1 MKKAEKKK
9 LLEQALEVNP
19 GNEEARKALDDLS
32 GPSKYNSQKTEI
44 DGIIFDSKKEAAY
57 YYELKL
63 RRMAGE
69 ITEVELQPK
78 FVLMEGF
85 EKNGKTYRPITYH
98 ADFLVT
104 LTDGTQEVI
113 DVKGYKTEKFRI
125 KQKLFERRYPELNL
139 KLIE

>member
-9 LLEQALEVNP
+9 LLEQALEANP
-19 GNEEARKALDDLS
+19 QNEEARKALEDLR
-32 GPSKYNSQKTEI
+32 GPSKYSSQKTEI
-44 DGIIFDSKKEAAY
+44 DGITFDSKKEAAY

-63 RRMAGE
+63 RKLAGE

-85 EKNGKTYRPITYH
+85 KKNGKTYRPITYH

-104 LTDGTQEVI
+104 LADGTQEVI

-125 KQKLFERRYPELNL
+125 KQKLFERRYPELSL